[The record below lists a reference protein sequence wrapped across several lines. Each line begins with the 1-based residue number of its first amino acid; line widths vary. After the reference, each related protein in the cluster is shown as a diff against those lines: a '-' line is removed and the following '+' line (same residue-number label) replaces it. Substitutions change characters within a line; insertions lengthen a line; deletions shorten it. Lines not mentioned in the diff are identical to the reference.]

1 MDNREAPQVSVQ
13 NHKQNDA
20 FVLPFLQH
28 THHNTIDFHPPVV
41 LAKVTRSRTH
51 RYKTRLYVKKRCTV
65 ICSRVW
71 TFYFPYRL
79 SWLYIKLTQANGLT
93 SFLKISP
100 LFLHKKQCSRNCLH
114 IFFASNA
121 QQNHLNMNT
130 KSVISQ
136 TRGYR
141 IFRCSPAPLG
151 FLLTT
156 L

>member
-13 NHKQNDA
+13 NHRQNDA

-41 LAKVTRSRTH
+41 LAKITRSRTH
-51 RYKTRLYVKKRCTV
+51 RYETRLYVKKRCTV
-65 ICSRVW
+65 IFSRVW

-100 LFLHKKQCSRNCLH
+100 LFLHKKQCSRNC
-114 IFFASNA
+114 FALLRFERTTESTEY
-121 QQNHLNMNT
+121 QN
-130 KSVISQ
+130 Q
-136 TRGYR
+136 TADLANSGLPQ
-141 IFRCSPAPLG
+141 I
-151 FLLTT
+151 
-156 L
+156 